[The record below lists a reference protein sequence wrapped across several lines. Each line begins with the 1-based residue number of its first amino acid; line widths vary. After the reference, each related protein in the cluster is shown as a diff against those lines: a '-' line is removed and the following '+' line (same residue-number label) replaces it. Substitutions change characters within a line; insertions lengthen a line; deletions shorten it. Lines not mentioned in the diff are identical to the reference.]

1 MYVQRHSDAQAQ
13 SVIRLLLYHGQMRAG
28 DVVDTLKRDPNMSG
42 APSDA
47 SDKELEQRAAALR
60 ELLARMLLDSL
71 VRPSTPVQHVSLQDR
86 TLALESMLQQ
96 AQKGVPT
103 AKSLREIKAKV
114 AAMIDEEDRRE
125 WEGAQDGMD
134 DLRLGLKRKVSTLS
148 GTEKRSKR
156 HAHSDVSAARTDVE
170 IDVCIM
176 I

>member
-1 MYVQRHSDAQAQ
+1 
-13 SVIRLLLYHGQMRAG
+13 
-28 DVVDTLKRDPNMSG
+28 
-42 APSDA
+42 
-47 SDKELEQRAAALR
+47 
-60 ELLARMLLDSL
+60 MLLDSL